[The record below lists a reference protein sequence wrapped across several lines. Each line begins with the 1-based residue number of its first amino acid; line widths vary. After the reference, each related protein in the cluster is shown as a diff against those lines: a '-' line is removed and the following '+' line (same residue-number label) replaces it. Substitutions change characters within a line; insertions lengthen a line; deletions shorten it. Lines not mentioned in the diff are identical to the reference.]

1 MIKMVKKIG
10 MPHGRRSIGDETD
23 DHQFDLSRTNSYD
36 FDPGIGRD
44 SELVY
49 YRERH
54 LVPVED
60 VRLGLSRFSF
70 LLETSAPGMIP
81 DPLLIAAMLDLVSIE
96 SIRKIC
102 ENLPNT
108 GHDPI
113 IKF

>member
-1 MIKMVKKIG
+1 MIKMVKTIG
-10 MPHGRRSIGDETD
+10 MSHGKRSKGDETD
-23 DHQFDLSRTNSYD
+23 EHNFDLSRTNSYD

-96 SIRKIC
+96 SIR
-102 ENLPNT
+102 
-108 GHDPI
+108 
-113 IKF
+113 